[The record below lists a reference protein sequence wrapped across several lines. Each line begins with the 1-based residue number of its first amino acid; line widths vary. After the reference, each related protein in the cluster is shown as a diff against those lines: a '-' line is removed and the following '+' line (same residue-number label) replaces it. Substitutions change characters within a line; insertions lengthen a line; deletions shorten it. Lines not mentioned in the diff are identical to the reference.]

1 MIQAIRCMLGMHT
14 WDKAILDPHAPDA
27 GWYCEHCPALDW
39 FAEVVARWDEPWEYG
54 WRGADGSTIAFACR
68 CYAERGELAWED
80 TSFVEQ
86 GFVEYANERRMTD
99 DELCFHDM
107 RRAGVEYALLA

>member
-14 WDKAILDPHAPDA
+14 WEAAILDPHAPDA
-27 GWYCEHCPALDW
+27 GWFCEHCPALDW
-39 FAEVVARWDEPWEYG
+39 FAEVVARWDEPWEYY
-54 WRGADGSTIAFACR
+54 WVGADNGAMWLPCR

-86 GFVEYANERRMTD
+86 GFVEYANERRID
-99 DELCFHDM
+99 DYELCFHDM
-107 RRAGVEYALLA
+107 KHAGIEYALLA